1 MLKTLIIKIQ
11 VLILIIISV
20 SWAQGIDTGP
30 YVISLQGLQKS
41 LSVHE
46 KDLREIK
53 KTFMSSKHEDSE
65 YVEKIS
71 DLVMDC
77 NNLSRDISF
86 ILFVFEEL
94 SYVSKKLAATT
105 LTLKYDLMVLK
116 YDLIKD
122 YLIFIKNDHADIL
135 TNKSMSTLKK
145 IFKIIEQTSPMIN
158 SRIKFLEESY
168 YLTN

>member
-1 MLKTLIIKIQ
+1 
-11 VLILIIISV
+11 
-20 SWAQGIDTGP
+20 
-30 YVISLQGLQKS
+30 
-41 LSVHE
+41 VHE
-46 KDLREIK
+46 KDLREFK
-53 KTFMSSKHEDSE
+53 KKLTHSNHEDSK

-86 ILFVFEEL
+86 ILFIFEEL

-105 LTLKYDLMVLK
+105 LTLKYDLMILK

-122 YLIFIKNDHADIL
+122 YLIFVKNSQADIL
-135 TNKSMSTLKK
+135 INNSMKILKR
-145 IFKIIEQTSPMIN
+145 IFKITEETKPLIE
-158 SRIKFLEESY
+158 SRIKFMEDSY

>member
-1 MLKTLIIKIQ
+1 MGYLIIKIQ
-11 VLILIIISV
+11 VLVLIIISI
-20 SWAQGIDTGP
+20 SWGEVIDTGP
-30 YVISLQGLQKS
+30 YVISLQGLQES

-53 KTFMSSKHEDSE
+53 KKLTSSNHEDLE

-77 NNLSRDISF
+77 NNLSRDITF

-105 LTLKYDLMVLK
+105 LTLKYDLMILK
-116 YDLIKD
+116 YDLIID
-122 YLIFIKNDHADIL
+122 YLIFIKNKQADNIVH
-135 TNKSMSTLKK
+135 KSMKILKR
-145 IFKIIEQTSPMIN
+145 IFKIIEETTPLIE
-158 SRIKFLEESY
+158 SRIKFMEDSY

>member
-1 MLKTLIIKIQ
+1 MGYLIIKIQ
-11 VLILIIISV
+11 VLVLIIISI
-20 SWAQGIDTGP
+20 SWGEVIDTGP
-30 YVISLQGLQKS
+30 YVISLQGLQES

-46 KDLREIK
+46 KDLRVLK
-53 KTFMSSKHEDSE
+53 KNITISNHEDSK

-86 ILFVFEEL
+86 ILFIFEEL

-105 LTLKYDLMVLK
+105 LTLKYDLMILK

-122 YLIFIKNDHADIL
+122 YLIFVKNNQADNLIH
-135 TNKSMSTLKK
+135 KSMKILKR
-145 IFKIIEQTSPMIN
+145 IFKIIEETTPLID
-158 SRIKFLEESY
+158 SRIKFMEDSY